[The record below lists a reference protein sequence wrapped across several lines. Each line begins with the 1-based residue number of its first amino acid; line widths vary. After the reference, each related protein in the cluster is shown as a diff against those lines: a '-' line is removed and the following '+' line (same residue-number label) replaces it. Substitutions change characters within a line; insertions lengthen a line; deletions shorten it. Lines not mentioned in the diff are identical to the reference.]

1 MYGIILQNM
10 SEYIKKS
17 FGPGKWK
24 EIKEKMDMKEDNF
37 GIADVFPEG
46 QCTKIGKTAMKI
58 LGIKD
63 EEFYEGMGIYFVALA
78 TELGYGLILSC
89 LGRNFRDFFVNL
101 DNLHDYLKFTF
112 QRMKA
117 PSFFIASEDENGM
130 MMEYRSK
137 RRGFQYYVQGQVKEI
152 SKNFAVEIKKL
163 EMELKKQEVIFDTV
177 VSTFEM
183 KFENKGF
190 LTMKAQE
197 EARKDASMPIR
208 AAIIFEMFPFC
219 ILYNSNMEVT
229 VLGIA
234 LRQVIPKIIGQS
246 LSSWWELVKP
256 LVEFKWDV
264 ILSRMNSMFELAT
277 QEEVSKLGQSGGGG
291 SSSGG
296 FSSELNL
303 LEEDV
308 DKTLHIKG
316 QMVFMKEWECILF
329 LACPMMKDLN
339 NLVWNGLFV
348 NDLSMHDYSRDIM
361 LATTQ
366 EKIQMKMLLSAAEK
380 KADFLNAQKKKLDEV
395 MKKSDD
401 LISQMLPKQVADEL
415 AKGKTNEEICMAYE
429 MVTMLFSDIV
439 TFTVI
444 CSRLKP
450 LQVVALL
457 NNMYTLFDFL
467 CDQNAVYKVET
478 IGDAYLIVAGCPVK
492 ASNHALKICDM
503 AFDMMDGITMLKDP
517 GTGENI
523 LMRIGC
529 HSGPVVAGVVGLKMP
544 RYCLFGINVG
554 LTEKFESNSK
564 PMKIHISETCQGL
577 LSSQYKVEERNDE
590 GLKMKVG
597 GYRSFFLNS
606 KDNRRPLQ
614 EAVIKALLPTDKE
627 APKIAKKDEK
637 KGDKKADAAPPKA
650 EAAAPAAAAA
660 PAPAADTA
668 SSAPA
673 PSAAP
678 APAASAAPEPAA
690 AAAPPP
696 PPSGGDGGGDDGG
709 AGGDGGDAGGGG
721 DEAAPA
727 AEGDDAAEGGDG
739 DAAADEPAA
748 AEGEALAVET
758 VSQTQCCGGLKKSA
772 VCNLI

>member
-1 MYGIILQNM
+1 M
-10 SEYIKKS
+10 
-17 FGPGKWK
+17 
-24 EIKEKMDMKEDNF
+24 
-37 GIADVFPEG
+37 
-46 QCTKIGKTAMKI
+46 
-58 LGIKD
+58 
-63 EEFYEGMGIYFVALA
+63 
-78 TELGYGLILSC
+78 
-89 LGRNFRDFFVNL
+89 
-101 DNLHDYLKFTF
+101 
-112 QRMKA
+112 
-117 PSFFIASEDENGM
+117 
-130 MMEYRSK
+130 
-137 RRGFQYYVQGQVKEI
+137 
-152 SKNFAVEIKKL
+152 
-163 EMELKKQEVIFDTV
+163 
-177 VSTFEM
+177 
-183 KFENKGF
+183 
-190 LTMKAQE
+190 
-197 EARKDASMPIR
+197 
-208 AAIIFEMFPFC
+208 
-219 ILYNSNMEVT
+219 
-229 VLGIA
+229 
-234 LRQVIPKIIGQS
+234 
-246 LSSWWELVKP
+246 
-256 LVEFKWDV
+256 
-264 ILSRMNSMFELAT
+264 
-277 QEEVSKLGQSGGGG
+277 
-291 SSSGG
+291 
-296 FSSELNL
+296 NL
-303 LEEDV
+303 LLDDDV

-316 QMVFMKEWECILF
+316 QMVFIKEWEMNLF
-329 LACPMMKDLN
+329 LACPIMHDLN
-339 NLVWNGLFV
+339 NLFWTGLFI

-366 EKIQMKMLLSAAEK
+366 ERIQMKMLLAGAEK
-380 KADFLNAQKKKLDEV
+380 KAEVLEAQTKKANEIK
-395 MKKSDD
+395 KKSDD
-401 LISQMLPKQVADEL
+401 LISQMLPKKVADDL
-415 AKGKTNEEICMAYE
+415 AKGKTNAEICMAYE

-627 APKIAKKDEK
+627 NKMPSKKKDDK
-637 KGDKKADAAPPKA
+637 KDKKADKKENKMPSKKKDAAAPAKA
-650 EAAAPAAAAA
+650 DAPAPAAAAA
-660 PAPAADTA
+660 PAPAAA
-668 SSAPA
+668 AAPSEAPAPA

-678 APAASAAPEPAA
+678 A

-696 PPSGGDGGGDDGG
+696 PPSGGDGGGGDSG
-709 AGGDGGDAGGGG
+709 GGDGGGDAGDGGE
-721 DEAAPA
+721 DAAP
-727 AEGDDAAEGGDG
+727 E
-739 DAAADEPAA
+739 
-748 AEGEALAVET
+748 
-758 VSQTQCCGGLKKSA
+758 
-772 VCNLI
+772 

>member
-1 MYGIILQNM
+1 M
-10 SEYIKKS
+10 
-17 FGPGKWK
+17 
-24 EIKEKMDMKEDNF
+24 
-37 GIADVFPEG
+37 
-46 QCTKIGKTAMKI
+46 GKTAMKL
-58 LGIKD
+58 LGMGD
-63 EEFYEGMGIYFVALA
+63 EEFYEGMGVFFVALA
-78 TELGYGLILSC
+78 QNLGYGMLLSS
-89 LGRNFRDFFVNL
+89 LGRCFRDFFVNL

-112 QRMKA
+112 PRMKA
-117 PSFFIASEDENGM
+117 PSFFIAEEADTGM
-130 MMEYRSK
+130 TMEYRSK
-137 RRGFQYYVQGQVKEI
+137 RRGFQFYVQGQIKEL

-163 EMELKKQEVIFDTV
+163 EIELKKQEVIFDTV
-177 VSTFEM
+177 VTYYEL
-183 KFENKGF
+183 KFENQGYITK
-190 LTMKAQE
+190 LE
-197 EARKDASMPIR
+197 NEAKRKVDAMPIK
-208 AAIIFEMFPFC
+208 ASIIFEMFPFC

-229 VLGIA
+229 ILGSA
-234 LRQVIPKIIGQS
+234 LRQILSKNIGQGLGS
-246 LSSWWELVKP
+246 FWELVKP
-256 LVEFKWDV
+256 LVEFKWEV
-264 ILSRMNSMFELAT
+264 ILSRLNSMFELAT
-277 QEEVSKLGQSGGGG
+277 QEEVDKLCKTGGGD
-291 SSSGG
+291 SSSMG
-296 FSSELNL
+296 FDDDMNL
-303 LEEDV
+303 LDEDI

-316 QMVFMKEWECILF
+316 QMVWIADWEQMLF

-339 NLVWNGLFV
+339 NLVWTGLFV
-348 NDLSMHDYSRDIM
+348 NDLSMHDYNRDIM

-380 KADFLNAQKKKLDEV
+380 KAAELEVQQKKLNEV

-401 LISQMLPKQVADEL
+401 LISQMLPKSIADEL
-415 AKGKTNEEICMAYE
+415 AKGKTNEQICKAYDC
-429 MVTMLFSDIV
+429 VTMLFSDIV

-444 CSRLKP
+444 CSKLKP
-450 LQVVALL
+450 IQVVQLL

-554 LTEKFESNSK
+554 RTEKFESNSK

-637 KGDKKADAAPPKA
+637 KDDKKAAAAPPKA

-690 AAAPPP
+690 AAAAAPPP
-696 PPSGGDGGGDDGG
+696 PPP
-709 AGGDGGDAGGGG
+709 DAG
-721 DEAAPA
+721 EEV
-727 AEGDDAAEGGDG
+727 EGMTLPLSLIPRQMMVQLRMRVMEERLVVKRPEMMELGWKWFNR
-739 DAAADEPAA
+739 PNV
-748 AEGEALAVET
+748 VED
-758 VSQTQCCGGLKKSA
+758 
-772 VCNLI
+772 